1 MAFNYN
7 KLRGRIVEI
16 YGSQIEFAKAMQWSE
31 RTLSLKMN
39 GKIPWKQTDI
49 VTAVRLLGLSE
60 TDIQE
65 YFFTVEVQNI

>member
-60 TDIQE
+60 KDIQE
-65 YFFTVEVQNI
+65 YFFAVEVQNV